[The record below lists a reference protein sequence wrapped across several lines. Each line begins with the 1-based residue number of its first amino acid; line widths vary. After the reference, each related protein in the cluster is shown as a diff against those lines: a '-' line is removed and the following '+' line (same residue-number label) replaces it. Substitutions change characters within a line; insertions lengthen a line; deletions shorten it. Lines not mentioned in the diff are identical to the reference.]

1 MSDNINAGIAFLA
14 GKALADNMGA
24 GIPSALDIANKHSDE
39 PLAKPIK
46 PKNILGSVALMGKF

>member
-46 PKNILGSVALMGKF
+46 PKNILSKMS